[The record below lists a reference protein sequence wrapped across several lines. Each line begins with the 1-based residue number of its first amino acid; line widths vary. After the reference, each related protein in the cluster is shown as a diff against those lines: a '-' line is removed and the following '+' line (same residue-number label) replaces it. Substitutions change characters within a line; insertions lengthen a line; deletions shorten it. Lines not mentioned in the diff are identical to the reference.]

1 MVSMVQYKTRK
12 LYLAQSTHAST
23 RTTQFCKCA
32 HGYFYGY
39 LTVCNGI
46 RYGCE
51 THTLPELAE
60 NGILVK

>member
-23 RTTQFCKCA
+23 RTTHVRMDIFMVISQYVMVHDMVVK
-32 HGYFYGY
+32 
-39 LTVCNGI
+39 
-46 RYGCE
+46 
-51 THTLPELAE
+51 HTLLELAE